1 MHDTLTDYGLLPL
14 GSTAIHQGVYFKVW
28 APNADGVAVT
38 GSWDEWEE
46 AGTPLEKSA
55 TGNWQVWLKE
65 ASDGDE
71 YRYLITRGKQILS
84 KIDPRAREVTSSVG
98 NGVVRSDT
106 FDWKDDAFTLDS
118 HNRLVIYELHALT
131 FAADANAANPLEG
144 VAARLDHLVR
154 LGVNVI
160 QIMPVA
166 EFAGDLSWG
175 YNPAH
180 IFAVESSYGGPDA
193 LKKLVREA
201 HQRGIG
207 VVLDVVYNHF
217 GPSDLDLWQF
227 DGWSENDLGGIYFYN
242 DWRSE
247 TPWGNTRPDYGRQ
260 EVRDFIHDNALMWIE
275 EFHMDGLR
283 YDMTLYMR
291 SVRGDDDPAAEL
303 AEGWSLAQDI
313 NNKIR
318 EKYPDKI
325 LIAEDLRNVSAL
337 TTPAGDGGAAFH
349 TQWDAGFVHPVRDNL
364 IKREDG
370 WRKMQEVG
378 DALLNR
384 YNDDV
389 FERVVYTESH
399 DEVANGKARVP
410 QEINPED
417 PLGYHAQKRSCLGAV
432 LVLTAPGVP
441 MLFQGQEFLQGG
453 WFRDD
458 VPLDWHLGEEFSGT
472 VRLYRDLIA
481 LRRNLKG
488 VSRGLTGQGINIH
501 HLNESENVLVY
512 HRWSEQ
518 GPGDDVVVVINL
530 SHTAKQDY
538 RIGFPAPGLWKLRLN
553 SDATIYSPNFENTA
567 VGDVMATQKEADQLP
582 ASGTVAMG
590 PYSALIFS
598 QETK

>member
-14 GSTAIHQGVYFKVW
+14 GATAIHQGVFFKVW

-38 GSWDEWEE
+38 GSWNEWEE

-55 TGNWQVWLKE
+55 SGNWQVWLKE

-118 HNRLVIYELHALT
+118 HNRLVIYELHTLT

-144 VAARLDHLVR
+144 VVARLDHLVK

-227 DGWSENDLGGIYFYN
+227 DGWNENDLGGIYFYN
-242 DWRSE
+242 DWKSE

-349 TQWDAGFVHPVRDNL
+349 TQWDAGFVHPVCDNL

-410 QEINPED
+410 QEINPDD

-501 HLNESENVLVY
+501 HLNEAENVLVY